1 MSGIIKIHKA
11 AGKEKQAVRINNASD
26 IPEFLKDSIGI
37 AHDTLRL
44 TCVEGNE
51 EAPLGSVIGYE
62 KSDNTPTGWNCW
74 WIANAATNLV
84 EKDGKFF
91 TKATVLEAEP
101 ITDEAPELMAG
112 GNIWRNEDGS
122 WSYGAS
128 WGTQTGWPGKA
139 YWVKSGETE
148 YGEPKGY
155 ILTKSEES
163 YGAFIVCDDDGND
176 IGFLCEID
184 PA

>member
-1 MSGIIKIHKA
+1 MSEIIKIHKA
-11 AGKEKQAVRINNASD
+11 AGKEKAAVRINCVAD
-26 IPEFLKDSIGI
+26 IPEFLKSSIDI
-37 AHDTLRL
+37 ARDMLFL

-51 EAPLGSVIGYE
+51 QAPLGSVIGYE
-62 KSDNTPTGWNCW
+62 QTENTHTGWNCW
-74 WIANAATNLV
+74 WIANADTNLI

-91 TKATVLEAEP
+91 TKATILEATP

-112 GNIWRNEDGS
+112 ANIWRNDDGS

-148 YGEPKGY
+148 DGTPKGY
-155 ILTKSEES
+155 ILTKSEET

-176 IGFLCEID
+176 IGLLCEID